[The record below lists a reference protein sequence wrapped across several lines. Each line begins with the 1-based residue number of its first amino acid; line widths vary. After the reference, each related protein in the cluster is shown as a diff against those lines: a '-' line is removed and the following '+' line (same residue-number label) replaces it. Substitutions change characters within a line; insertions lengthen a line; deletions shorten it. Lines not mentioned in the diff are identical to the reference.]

1 MLRIRK
7 IRKAVNLR
15 RQRLRMKKTN
25 TSRKTPWKEYSEVS
39 RTASNQYEVR
49 LAVSLPDRAST
60 ALQQRMPAV
69 GRKSTQ
75 ILSSEQRKLLVLKA
89 KKEEDT
95 MRWQKNSNLVGR

>member
-7 IRKAVNLR
+7 IRKAANLR
-15 RQRLRMKKTN
+15 RQSLRMKKTN
-25 TSRKTPWKEYSEVS
+25 KSRKTPWKEYSEVS
-39 RTASNQYEVR
+39 RTASNQYGVR

-95 MRWQKNSNLVGR
+95 MWWQKNSNLVG